1 MLVKF
6 NHWLETSKPGE
17 RIEYWRGDHLAGAPE
32 GLARRAMQASSD
44 RKVLLMLRKYKIG
57 DFGFWAIR
65 VSNECPAKMFPYQP
79 DMGIKVLG
87 LHRVQKRP
95 ARPNP

>member
-1 MLVKF
+1 
-6 NHWLETSKPGE
+6 
-17 RIEYWRGDHLAGAPE
+17 
-32 GLARRAMQASSD
+32 
-44 RKVLLMLRKYKIG
+44 MLRKYKIG

-65 VSNECPAKMFPYQP
+65 VSNECPQKMFPIQ

-87 LHRVQKRP
+87 PGRVQKRP